1 VRVKAPIINRHN
13 EQSKTGETTKQP
25 NKITKKYT
33 YMKFNV
39 SSSKLFSQLQAV
51 SRVINSKNALPI
63 LDDVLFDLVGNELR
77 LTASDGE
84 TTIRTSIEVDGAEG
98 SGKVASAA
106 KLLLET
112 LKEFSE
118 QPLAFTIDEN
128 NFAVNM
134 VSQNGT
140 YSFVGVNG
148 NEYPEMPAA
157 EGDAQTLA
165 LPANVLQSAIE
176 KTIFCTAD
184 DDLRPVMNGIF
195 FDIAADKVT
204 MVATDAHRLVRYTNA
219 GVQAGVAA
227 SFILPKKPA
236 GLLKNLLAKEESDVK
251 VTFGAKNAR
260 FEFGSTIIVCRQIE
274 GRFPNYN
281 AVIPQGNNNI
291 VTVDRQT
298 MINACKRVAVFA
310 NNGTA
315 QLRLA
320 LSENSIKISAQ
331 DIDFSTSAEETISC
345 DYNGTPMAIG
355 FKAPFLIDLLSSIES
370 AEVQLKLADPAR
382 AGLILPVENEA
393 NEDIVMLLMPMLLN
407 D

>member
-1 VRVKAPIINRHN
+1 
-13 EQSKTGETTKQP
+13 
-25 NKITKKYT
+25 
-33 YMKFNV
+33 MKFTI

-51 SRVINSKNALPI
+51 SRVINNKNSLPI
-63 LDDVLFDLVGNELR
+63 LDDVLFDLVGNELK

-84 TTIRTSIEVDGAEG
+84 TTIRTSIEVDGVEG
-98 SGKVASAA
+98 NGKVASAA

-128 NFAVNM
+128 NFAVSM

-148 NEYPEMPAA
+148 NEYPEMPGA
-157 EGDAQTLA
+157 EMGARELA
-165 LPANVLQSAIE
+165 IPANVLQSAIE
-176 KTIFCTAD
+176 KTIFATAD

-195 FDIAADKVT
+195 FDIAEDKVT
-204 MVATDAHRLVRYTNA
+204 MVATDAHRLVRYSNT
-219 GVQAGVAA
+219 GVKPGVVA

-236 GLLKNLLAKEESDVK
+236 SLLKNLLAKEENEVK

-281 AVIPQGNNNI
+281 AVIPQSNQNI

-298 MINACKRVAVFA
+298 IINACKRVAVFA

-315 QLRLA
+315 QLRLT
-320 LSENSIKISAQ
+320 LTENSIKISAQ
-331 DIDFSTSAEETISC
+331 DIDFSTSAEETITC

-355 FKAPFLIDLLSSIES
+355 FKAPFLIDLLGSITS
-370 AEVQLKLADPAR
+370 ADVLLKLADPAR
-382 AGLILPVENEA
+382 AGLLLPAENEE
-393 NEDIVMLLMPMLLN
+393 NEDVLMLLMPMLLN

>member
-1 VRVKAPIINRHN
+1 
-13 EQSKTGETTKQP
+13 
-25 NKITKKYT
+25 
-33 YMKFNV
+33 MKFTI

-51 SRVINSKNALPI
+51 SRVINNKNSLPI
-63 LDDVLFDLVGNELR
+63 LDDVLFDLVGDELK

-84 TTIRTSIEVDGAEG
+84 TTIRTSIEVDGVEG

-128 NFAVNM
+128 NFAVSM

-148 NEYPEMPAA
+148 NEYPEMPGA
-157 EGDAQTLA
+157 EMGARELA
-165 LPANVLQSAIE
+165 IPANVLQSAIE
-176 KTIFCTAD
+176 KTIFATAD

-195 FDIAADKVT
+195 FDIAEDKVT
-204 MVATDAHRLVRYTNA
+204 MVATDAHRLVRYSNT
-219 GVQAGVAA
+219 GVKPGVAA

-236 GLLKNLLAKEESDVK
+236 SLLKNLLAKEENEVK

-260 FEFGSTIIVCRQIE
+260 FEFGNTIIVCRQIE

-281 AVIPQGNNNI
+281 AVIPQSNQNI

-298 MINACKRVAVFA
+298 IINACKRVAVFA

-315 QLRLA
+315 QLRLT
-320 LSENSIKISAQ
+320 LTENSIKISAQ
-331 DIDFSTSAEETISC
+331 DIDFSTSAEETITC

-355 FKAPFLIDLLSSIES
+355 FKAPFLIDLLGSITS
-370 AEVQLKLADPAR
+370 ADVLLKLADPAR
-382 AGLILPVENEA
+382 AGLLLPAENEE
-393 NEDIVMLLMPMLLN
+393 NEDVLMLLMPMLLN

>member
-1 VRVKAPIINRHN
+1 
-13 EQSKTGETTKQP
+13 
-25 NKITKKYT
+25 
-33 YMKFNV
+33 MKFTI

-51 SRVINSKNALPI
+51 SRVINNKNSLPI
-63 LDDVLFDLVGNELR
+63 LDDVLFDLVGNELK

-84 TTIRTSIEVDGAEG
+84 TTIRTSIEVDGVEG

-128 NFAVNM
+128 NFAVSM

-148 NEYPEMPAA
+148 NEYPEMPGA
-157 EGDAQTLA
+157 EMDARELA
-165 LPANVLQSAIE
+165 IPANVLQSAIE
-176 KTIFCTAD
+176 KTIFATAD

-195 FDIAADKVT
+195 FDIAEDKVT
-204 MVATDAHRLVRYTNA
+204 MVATDAHRLVRYSNT
-219 GVQAGVAA
+219 GVKPGVVA

-236 GLLKNLLAKEESDVK
+236 SLLKNLLAKEENEVK

-281 AVIPQGNNNI
+281 AVIPQSNQNI

-298 MINACKRVAVFA
+298 IINACKRVAVFA

-315 QLRLA
+315 QLRLT
-320 LSENSIKISAQ
+320 LTENSIKISAQ
-331 DIDFSTSAEETISC
+331 DIDFSTSAEETITC

-355 FKAPFLIDLLSSIES
+355 FKAPFLIDLLGSITS
-370 AEVQLKLADPAR
+370 ADVLLKLADPAR
-382 AGLILPVENEA
+382 AGLLLPAENEE
-393 NEDIVMLLMPMLLN
+393 NEDVLMLLMPMLLN

>member
-1 VRVKAPIINRHN
+1 
-13 EQSKTGETTKQP
+13 
-25 NKITKKYT
+25 
-33 YMKFNV
+33 MKFNV

-51 SRVINSKNALPI
+51 SRVINNKNALPI
-63 LDDVLFDLVGNELR
+63 LDDVLFELSGNELR

-84 TTIRTSIEVDGAEG
+84 TTIRTAIEVDGVEG

-112 LKEFSE
+112 LREFSD

-128 NFAVNM
+128 NFAVSM

-148 NEYPEMPAA
+148 NEYPEMPQNDA
-157 EGDAQTLA
+157 ETQNLS
-165 LPANVLQSAIE
+165 LPATTLQNAIE

-184 DDLRPVMNGIF
+184 DPLRPVMNGIY
-195 FDIAADKVT
+195 FDITAENVT
-204 MVATDAHRLVRYTNA
+204 MVATDAHRLVKYTNNSVKTGIEA
-219 GVQAGVAA
+219 N
-227 SFILPKKPA
+227 FILPKKPA
-236 GLLKNLLAKEESDVK
+236 SLLKNLLAKEEGEVQII
-251 VTFGAKNAR
+251 FGVKNAR
-260 FEFGSTIIVCRQIE
+260 FEFDKTIVVCRRIE

-281 AVIPQGNNNI
+281 AVIPQSNQNI
-291 VTVDRQT
+291 VTIDRQT

-320 LSENSIKISAQ
+320 LTENQIKISAQ
-331 DIDFSTSAEETISC
+331 DIDFSTSAEELVQC
-345 DYNGTPMAIG
+345 DYQGTPMAIG
-355 FKAPFLIDLLSSIES
+355 FKAPFLIDLLSTIGTQD
-370 AEVQLKLADPAR
+370 VQLKLADPAR
-382 AGLILPVENEA
+382 AGLILPVGEESNE
-393 NEDIVMLLMPMLLN
+393 EVLMLLMPMLLN

>member
-1 VRVKAPIINRHN
+1 MPLNVFIEYKP
-13 EQSKTGETTKQP
+13 P
-25 NKITKKYT
+25 NGIKKLKYT

-84 TTIRTSIEVDGAEG
+84 TTIRTSIEVEG
-98 SGKVASAA
+98 VEGTGKVASAA

-118 QPLAFTIDEN
+118 QPLAFNIDEN
-128 NFAVNM
+128 NYAVNM
-134 VSQNGT
+134 TSQNGT

-148 NEYPEMPAA
+148 NEYPEMPDA
-157 EGDAQTLA
+157 EADARQL
-165 LPANVLQSAIE
+165 LIPANVLQSAIE

-195 FDIAADKVT
+195 FDIAEDKVT
-204 MVATDAHRLVRYTNA
+204 MVATDAHRLVRYTNTNVKA
-219 GVQAGVAA
+219 GVVAN
-227 SFILPKKPA
+227 FILPKKPA
-236 GLLKNLLAKEESDVK
+236 ALLKNLLSKAEDEVK

-260 FEFGSTIIVCRQIE
+260 FEFGNTIIVCRQIE

-281 AVIPQGNNNI
+281 AVIPQGNQNI

-298 MINACKRVAVFA
+298 IINACKRVAVFA

-320 LSENSIKISAQ
+320 LSENQIKISAQ

-345 DYNGTPMAIG
+345 DYNGNPMAIG
-355 FKAPFLIDLLSSIES
+355 FKAPFLIDLLSSIVS
-370 AEVQLKLADPAR
+370 TDVQLKLADPAR
-382 AGLILPVENEA
+382 AGLILPAENEE
-393 NEDIVMLLMPMLLN
+393 NEDVLMLLMPMLLN

>member
-1 VRVKAPIINRHN
+1 
-13 EQSKTGETTKQP
+13 
-25 NKITKKYT
+25 
-33 YMKFNV
+33 MKFTI

-63 LDDVLFDLVGNELR
+63 LDDVLFDVSGNELK

-84 TTIRTSIEVDGAEG
+84 TTIRTSVELESVEGA
-98 SGKVASAA
+98 GKVASAA

-118 QPLAFTIDEN
+118 QPLVFTIDEN

-134 VSQNGT
+134 VSQNGN

-148 NEYPEMPAA
+148 NEYPEMPAV
-157 EGDAQTLA
+157 EGDAQSVTV
-165 LPANVLQSAIE
+165 PANVLQNAIE

-204 MVATDAHRLVRYTNA
+204 MVATDAHRLVRYTNT
-219 GVQAGVAA
+219 GVASGVTA

-236 GLLKNLLAKEESDVK
+236 GLLKNLLAKAEEEVK
-251 VTFGAKNAR
+251 VTFGQKNAR

-281 AVIPQGNNNI
+281 AVIPQANQNI

-298 MINACKRVAVFA
+298 LLNACKRVAVFA

-320 LSENSIKISAQ
+320 LSENQIKISAQ

-345 DYNGTPMAIG
+345 NYNGTPMAIG
-355 FKAPFLIDLLSSIES
+355 FKAPFLIDLLGSIAS
-370 AEVQLKLADPAR
+370 TDVLLKLADPAR
-382 AGLILPVENEA
+382 AGLLVPVENEE
-393 NEDIVMLLMPMLLN
+393 NEDVLMLLMPMLLN

>member
-1 VRVKAPIINRHN
+1 
-13 EQSKTGETTKQP
+13 
-25 NKITKKYT
+25 
-33 YMKFNV
+33 MKFNV

-63 LDDVLFDLVGNELR
+63 LDDVLFELQGNQLT
-77 LTASDGE
+77 LTASDSE
-84 TTIRTSIEVDGAEG
+84 TTMRTSIEVEGAEG
-98 SGKVASAA
+98 GGKVASAA

-118 QPLAFTIDEN
+118 QPLAFTIDEQ

-157 EGDAQTLA
+157 NGGKQIVINARA
-165 LPANVLQSAIE
+165 LQSAIE

-184 DDLRPVMNGIF
+184 DELRPVMNGIF
-195 FDIAADKVT
+195 FDLAADHVT
-204 MVATDAHRLVRYTNA
+204 MVATDAHRLVRYINK
-219 GVQAGVAA
+219 GVAAGMEA

-236 GLLKNLLAKEESDVK
+236 GLLKNVLGKEDSDVQ
-251 VTFGAKNAR
+251 VAFGDKDVR
-260 FEFGSTIIVCRQIE
+260 FEFGNTVIVCRQIE

-281 AVIPQGNNNI
+281 AVIPQSNQNI

-298 MINACKRVAVFA
+298 MLNACKRVAVFA

-331 DIDFSTSAEETISC
+331 DIDFSTSAEETIAC

-355 FKAPFLIDLLSSIES
+355 FKAPFLIDILASIAS
-370 AEVQLKLADPAR
+370 TDVQIKLADPAR
-382 AGLILPVENEA
+382 AGLILPVENEE
-393 NEDIVMLLMPMLLN
+393 NEDVLMLLMPMLLN

>member
-1 VRVKAPIINRHN
+1 
-13 EQSKTGETTKQP
+13 
-25 NKITKKYT
+25 
-33 YMKFNV
+33 MKFTI

-51 SRVINSKNALPI
+51 SRVINNKNSLPI
-63 LDDVLFDLVGNELR
+63 LDDVLFDLVGNELK

-84 TTIRTSIEVDGAEG
+84 TTIRTSIEVDGVEG

-112 LKEFSE
+112 LKELSE

-128 NFAVNM
+128 NFAVSM

-148 NEYPEMPAA
+148 NEYPEMPGA
-157 EGDAQTLA
+157 EMGARELA
-165 LPANVLQSAIE
+165 IPANVLQSAIE
-176 KTIFCTAD
+176 KTIFATAD

-195 FDIAADKVT
+195 FDIAEDKVT
-204 MVATDAHRLVRYTNA
+204 MVATDAHRLVRYSNT
-219 GVQAGVAA
+219 GVKPGVVA

-236 GLLKNLLAKEESDVK
+236 SLLKNLLAKEENEVK

-281 AVIPQGNNNI
+281 AVIPQSNQNI

-298 MINACKRVAVFA
+298 IINACKRVAVFA

-315 QLRLA
+315 QLRLT
-320 LSENSIKISAQ
+320 LTENSIKISAQ
-331 DIDFSTSAEETISC
+331 DIDFSTSAEETITC

-355 FKAPFLIDLLSSIES
+355 FKAPFLIDLLGSITS
-370 AEVQLKLADPAR
+370 ADVLLKLADPAR
-382 AGLILPVENEA
+382 AGLLLPAENEE
-393 NEDIVMLLMPMLLN
+393 NEDVLMLLMPMLLN

>member
-1 VRVKAPIINRHN
+1 
-13 EQSKTGETTKQP
+13 
-25 NKITKKYT
+25 
-33 YMKFNV
+33 MKFNV

-63 LDDVLFDLVGNELR
+63 LDDVLFELVGNELK

-84 TTIRTSIEVDGAEG
+84 TTVRTAIEVEGAEG
-98 SGKVASAA
+98 GGKVASAA

-112 LKEFSE
+112 LREFSE

-148 NEYPEMPAA
+148 NEYPEMPQD
-157 EGDAQTLA
+157 EVDAQVLT
-165 LPANVLQSAIE
+165 LPATTLQSAIE

-184 DDLRPVMNGIF
+184 DPLRPVMNGIY
-195 FDIAADKVT
+195 FDILEDNLT
-204 MVATDAHRLVRYTNA
+204 LVATDAHRLVRYSNTSVKPGIVSN
-219 GVQAGVAA
+219 
-227 SFILPKKPA
+227 FILPKKPA
-236 GLLKNLLAKEESDVK
+236 ALLKNLLAKEEAEVK
-251 VTFGAKNAR
+251 VTFGQKNAR
-260 FEFGSTIIVCRQIE
+260 FEFDKTIVLCRRIE

-281 AVIPQGNNNI
+281 AVIPQSNQNV

-298 MINACKRVAVFA
+298 MVNACKRVAVFA

-320 LSENSIKISAQ
+320 LSENQIKISAQ
-331 DIDFSTSAEETISC
+331 DIDFSTSAEEMIQC
-345 DYNGTPMAIG
+345 DYQGTAMAIG
-355 FKAPFLIDLLSSIES
+355 FKAPFLIDLLSTVGTTD
-370 AEVQLKLADPAR
+370 VQLKLADPAR
-382 AGLILPVENEA
+382 AGLILPVGEEGE
-393 NEDIVMLLMPMLLN
+393 EDVLMLLMPMLLN

>member
-1 VRVKAPIINRHN
+1 MRFTI
-13 EQSKTGETTKQP
+13 
-25 NKITKKYT
+25 
-33 YMKFNV
+33 

-51 SRVINSKNALPI
+51 SRVINNKNSLPI
-63 LDDVLFDLVGNELR
+63 LDDVLFDLSGNELQ

-84 TTIRTSIEVDGAEG
+84 TTIRTSVEVENKEGA
-98 SGKVASAA
+98 GKVASAA

-118 QPLAFTIDEN
+118 QPLVFTIDEN
-128 NFAVNM
+128 NFAVSM

-148 NEYPEMPAA
+148 NEYPEMPGA
-157 EGDAQTLA
+157 ESEAREIA
-165 LPANVLQSAIE
+165 MPANVLQNAIE

-195 FDIAADKVT
+195 FDIAEDKVT
-204 MVATDAHRLVRYTNA
+204 MVATDAHRLVRYTNTGVKA
-219 GVQAGVAA
+219 GATAN
-227 SFILPKKPA
+227 FILPKKPA
-236 GLLKNLLAKEESDVK
+236 SLLKNLLAKEEQEVK

-260 FEFGSTIIVCRQIE
+260 FEFGSTIVVCRQIE

-281 AVIPQGNNNI
+281 AVIPQANQNI

-298 MINACKRVAVFA
+298 IINACKRVAVFA

-320 LSENSIKISAQ
+320 LSENQIKISAQ

-345 DYNGTPMAIG
+345 AYNGMPMAIG
-355 FKAPFLIDLLSSIES
+355 FKAPFLIDLLSSIAS
-370 AEVQLKLADPAR
+370 NDVQLKLADPAR
-382 AGLILPVENEA
+382 AGLILPAENEE
-393 NEDIVMLLMPMLLN
+393 NEDVLMLLMPMLLN

>member
-1 VRVKAPIINRHN
+1 
-13 EQSKTGETTKQP
+13 
-25 NKITKKYT
+25 
-33 YMKFNV
+33 M
-39 SSSKLFSQLQAV
+39 
-51 SRVINSKNALPI
+51 
-63 LDDVLFDLVGNELR
+63 LFDLVGNELT

-84 TTIRTSIEVDGAEG
+84 TTIRTSLEVEAVEG

-118 QPLAFTIDEN
+118 QPLAFNIDEQ

-148 NEYPEMPAA
+148 NEYPEMPKA
-157 EGDAQTLA
+157 EENAQQFSLNA
-165 LPANVLQSAIE
+165 KVLQSAIE

-184 DDLRPVMNGIF
+184 DELRPVMNGIF
-195 FDIAADKVT
+195 FDITPEQVT
-204 MVATDAHRLVRYTNA
+204 MVATDAHRLVRYINTSVTA
-219 GVQAGVAA
+219 GVSA

-236 GLLKNLLAKEESDVK
+236 GLLKNILAKEDSDVQ
-251 VTFGAKNAR
+251 VTFGAQNAR
-260 FEFGSTIIVCRQIE
+260 FEFGKTIIVCRQIE

-281 AVIPQGNNNI
+281 AVIPQANQNV

-298 MINACKRVAVFA
+298 LINACKRVAVFA

-320 LSENSIKISAQ
+320 LSENQIKISAQ

-345 DYNGTPMAIG
+345 SYAGIPMAIG
-355 FKAPFLIDLLSSIES
+355 FKAPFLIDILSSIAS
-370 AEVQLKLADPAR
+370 ADVQLKLADPAR
-382 AGLILPVENEA
+382 AGLILPAENEE
-393 NEDIVMLLMPMLLN
+393 NEDVLMLLMPMLLN

>member
-1 VRVKAPIINRHN
+1 
-13 EQSKTGETTKQP
+13 
-25 NKITKKYT
+25 
-33 YMKFNV
+33 MKFTI

-51 SRVINSKNALPI
+51 SRVINNKNSLPI
-63 LDDVLFDLVGNELR
+63 LDDVLFDLVGNELK

-84 TTIRTSIEVDGAEG
+84 TTIRTSIEVDGVEG

-128 NFAVNM
+128 NFAVSM

-148 NEYPEMPAA
+148 NEYPEMPGA
-157 EGDAQTLA
+157 EMGARELA
-165 LPANVLQSAIE
+165 IPANVLQSAIE
-176 KTIFCTAD
+176 KTIFATAD

-195 FDIAADKVT
+195 FDIAEDKVT
-204 MVATDAHRLVRYTNA
+204 MVATDAHRLVRYSNT
-219 GVQAGVAA
+219 GVKPGVVV

-236 GLLKNLLAKEESDVK
+236 SLLKNLLAKEENEVK

-281 AVIPQGNNNI
+281 AVIPQSNQNI

-298 MINACKRVAVFA
+298 IINACKRVAVFA

-315 QLRLA
+315 QLRLT
-320 LSENSIKISAQ
+320 LTENSIKISAQ
-331 DIDFSTSAEETISC
+331 DIDFSTSAEETITC

-355 FKAPFLIDLLSSIES
+355 FKAPFLIDLLGSITS
-370 AEVQLKLADPAR
+370 ADVLLKLADPAR
-382 AGLILPVENEA
+382 AGLLLPAENEE
-393 NEDIVMLLMPMLLN
+393 NEDVLMLLMPMLLN

>member
-1 VRVKAPIINRHN
+1 
-13 EQSKTGETTKQP
+13 
-25 NKITKKYT
+25 
-33 YMKFNV
+33 MKFNV

-51 SRVINSKNALPI
+51 SRVINNKNALPI
-63 LDDVLFDLVGNELR
+63 LDDVLFDLSGNELT

-84 TTIRTSIEVDGAEG
+84 TTIRTSIEVDNVEGA
-98 SGKVASAA
+98 GKVASAA

-128 NFAVNM
+128 NFAVSM

-157 EGDAQTLA
+157 EADARSIA
-165 LPANVLQSAIE
+165 MPANILQSAIE

-195 FDIAADKVT
+195 FDIAEDKVT
-204 MVATDAHRLVRYTNA
+204 MVATDAHRLVRYTNT
-219 GVQAGVAA
+219 GVQSGAAA

-236 GLLKNLLAKEESDVK
+236 GLLKNLLAKEEEEVK

-274 GRFPNYN
+274 GRFPNHH
-281 AVIPQGNNNI
+281 ADTPEGNQNV

-298 MINACKRVAVFA
+298 IINACKRVAVFA

-320 LSENSIKISAQ
+320 LSENQIKISAQ

-355 FKAPFLIDLLSSIES
+355 FKAPFLIDLLGSIAS
-370 AEVQLKLADPAR
+370 ADVQLKLADPAR
-382 AGLILPVENEA
+382 AGLILPVENVE
-393 NEDIVMLLMPMLLN
+393 NEDVLMLLMPMLLN

>member
-1 VRVKAPIINRHN
+1 
-13 EQSKTGETTKQP
+13 
-25 NKITKKYT
+25 
-33 YMKFNV
+33 MKFTI

-51 SRVINSKNALPI
+51 SRVINNKNSLPI
-63 LDDVLFDLVGNELR
+63 LDAVWFDLVGNELK

-84 TTIRTSIEVDGAEG
+84 TTIRTSVEVDGVEG
-98 SGKVASAA
+98 GGKVASAA

-128 NFAVNM
+128 NFAVSM

-148 NEYPEMPAA
+148 NEYPEMPGA
-157 EGDAQTLA
+157 EMGARELA
-165 LPANVLQSAIE
+165 IPANVLQSAIE
-176 KTIFCTAD
+176 KTIFATAD

-195 FDIAADKVT
+195 FDIAEDKVT
-204 MVATDAHRLVRYTNA
+204 MVATDAHRLVRYSNT
-219 GVQAGVAA
+219 GVKPGVAA

-236 GLLKNLLAKEESDVK
+236 SLLKNLLAKEENEVK

-281 AVIPQGNNNI
+281 AVIPQSNQNI

-298 MINACKRVAVFA
+298 IINACKRVAVFA

-320 LSENSIKISAQ
+320 LTENSIKISAQ
-331 DIDFSTSAEETISC
+331 DIDFSTSAEETITC

-355 FKAPFLIDLLSSIES
+355 FKAPFLIDLLSSITS
-370 AEVQLKLADPAR
+370 ADVLLKLADPAR
-382 AGLILPVENEA
+382 AGLLLPAENEE
-393 NEDIVMLLMPMLLN
+393 NEDVLMLLMPILLN